1 MGNSAWCNV
10 HLPNCSYLAHLRG
23 GPWVMHDLNG
33 TEELLTCP
41 TSDRRLHGATG
52 VQRIPVPVIYRGRA
66 MTLRSSASS
75 GNETK
80 PFCQVSAKL
89 CWITHGL
96 QCLGGQTCLQFKRLL
111 KCRWKLFGNYAEGE
125 AWIMLM
131 SVWSIEWYLPWPI
144 CIEYCLND
152 KRQHVFNFHRVH
164 IILL

>member
-10 HLPNCSYLAHLRG
+10 HLPNCSYLAHL
-23 GPWVMHDLNG
+23 
-33 TEELLTCP
+33 
-41 TSDRRLHGATG
+41 HGAHESCM
-52 VQRIPVPVIYRGRA
+52 IS
-66 MTLRSSASS
+66 MELRNFWHAQLLIAGFMVLRVCKESLCLSFTEVESWLWDLWQA